1 MIVRYCLDRERKN
14 QEVIPMQALNRIDKA
29 LSPQQLRVAELIAA
43 GCSVKQ
49 VISATGYSA
58 SYISELGKLDEFK
71 VLVAEKAGARVERD
85 IKVQDRYDS
94 LESGL
99 LKGIRERAATA
110 DMSELTRALDVVSK
124 NNPKR
129 KGGAGGT
136 GERQGDGGS
145 VTVTVNLPEHVL
157 GGLDIQTNARN
168 EVIEVGGIAM
178 EPLTAKAI
186 SDRLSGQD

>member
-71 VLVAEKAGARVERD
+71 VLVAEKAGARVERA

-99 LKGIRERAATA
+99 LEGIRERAATA

-129 KGGAGGT
+129 KGQVGA